1 MLAVLIGFATTTES
15 LVGKELLD
23 FRFVAPAGHMQPWP
37 DDDADILID
46 PPASLRIASKWRT
59 NLRGKQ
65 ADDAKELSLSQ
76 DPKTPSPSPAPENRG
91 GELGIGKQF
100 AVQATSDAKPTKLP
114 QPNLADTLEQ
124 AEVLDLPPAPQQS
137 TTPRECYEAP
147 PLSALSASIALPAG
161 TLPTDTAALCAAQT
175 TPTGDARLIGA
186 WPCTEHHWSATC
198 MHHRPLYFEEIN
210 AERYGYTVSYVMQ
223 PIISAA
229 KFFATIPALP
239 YKMTLER
246 PRDCSYT
253 LGHYRPGSCVPRR
266 CNRLPLDTKAAAVET
281 GVIAGLILLIP

>member
-1 MLAVLIGFATTTES
+1 MPTATSPPRCPHRVVTQSRRNCWQLMLAVLIGFATTTES

-59 NLRGKQ
+59 NLSGKRQ
-65 ADDAKELSLSQ
+65 S
-76 DPKTPSPSPAPENRG
+76 
-91 GELGIGKQF
+91 
-100 AVQATSDAKPTKLP
+100 ATSSEEKPSAEATPTKLP
-114 QPNLADTLEQ
+114 EPNLADTLEQ

-137 TTPRECYEAP
+137 TAPRECYEAP

-161 TLPTDTAALCAAQT
+161 TLPTDAAALCAAQT

-186 WPCTEHHWSATC
+186 WPCLEHHWSATC

-210 AERYGYTVSYVMQ
+210 AERYGYTVSYALQ

-239 YKMTLER
+239 YKMTVDR
-246 PRDCSYT
+246 PRDCIYT

-266 CNRLPLDTKAAAVET
+266 CNRLPLDAKAAAVET